1 MKLTVDFFSTMYYIK
16 YMKRRYVMEYT
27 YSDDC
32 FSDLFKDV
40 NGFRPRGSLMTD
52 WEDRTPRQKQE
63 LWNALCDELEENMK
77 AEKAAEV
84 VAIEKFEARIK
95 DVIELGAGN
104 RTNALLWMTGT
115 ETFYHIQDV
124 EHFVWEQGILFTDYG
139 KVLVNE
145 LAKICD
151 FKDMEWV

>member
-1 MKLTVDFFSTMYYIK
+1 
-16 YMKRRYVMEYT
+16 MKRRYVMEYT

-52 WEDRTPRQKQE
+52 WEERTPRQKQE
-63 LWNALCDELEENMK
+63 LWNALCDELEENIK
-77 AEKAAEV
+77 QDKIREQQD
-84 VAIEKFEARIK
+84 IEKFEARVQ

-104 RTNALLWMTGT
+104 RANALLWMTSQ
-115 ETFYHIQDV
+115 ETFYHEQSV

-139 KVLVNE
+139 KKLIKE
-145 LAKICD
+145 LIEIVE
-151 FKDMEWV
+151 FKEMEWV

>member
-1 MKLTVDFFSTMYYIK
+1 MTF
-16 YMKRRYVMEYT
+16 T

-40 NGFRPRGSLMTD
+40 NGFRPRGSLMDD
-52 WEDRTPRQKQE
+52 WNDRTSRQKQE
-63 LWNALCDELEENMK
+63 LWNALCDELETNN
-77 AEKAAEV
+77 
-84 VAIEKFEARIK
+84 KFEKEQEAKAVASFQARVQ

-104 RTNALLWMTGT
+104 YTNALLWIVGT

-139 KVLVNE
+139 KQLVKD
-145 LAKICD
+145 LAAIVEY
-151 FKDMEWV
+151 KDMCAA